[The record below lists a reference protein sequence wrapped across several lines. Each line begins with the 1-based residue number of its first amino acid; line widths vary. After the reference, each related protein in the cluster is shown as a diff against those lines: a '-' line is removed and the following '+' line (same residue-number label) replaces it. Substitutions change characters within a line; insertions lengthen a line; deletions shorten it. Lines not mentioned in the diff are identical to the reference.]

1 MCGGRLDLI
10 HMMFCQI
17 AEHNGK
23 PPIPPQSMLLLL
35 ELTPED
41 CKEHPVI
48 VSDVALEKA
57 FAKMIKPEDNA
68 DVFYTKVISVVEQQV
83 ARSKHAT
90 VEIEKLRPAFKEL
103 HEACGGSSKALFAFF
118 MELLPEEQRGQ
129 YSLPMW
135 VSMVMKLPPQTTHIE
150 LDHFTD
156 CFAQAMDSTDT
167 AESILPKVR
176 KHIELNQDPKAA
188 AAKAAEIDRQAK
200 EIAEREKAAQAHAQS
215 GPSAEAVELV
225 NKFATNIKE
234 LHSATEGRVSLIH
247 AAFCSVAE
255 SNGKPRI
262 PPQAMGSLLELTK
275 EDTMKNPVTASLEQL
290 TKAFAKLVRPEE
302 TVENFQSKVVEVVD
316 KCTRRAQHASKQIS
330 ILSPALTKLHE
341 ACEGSSKSLFE
352 FFMDLVPEAQRP
364 GLTQEQWNS
373 LIMKVHPKTEKIP
386 LDVFILSFQDS
397 MDDSDDSSKILPVLE
412 KHIEMLNSGGAA
424 RGKTSQEEEAT
435 NSSEDMGGAAEKA
448 ESRGEGQTVGE
459 GNEGESQPG
468 GELGE

>member
-1 MCGGRLDLI
+1 MQHPDECVRADKKLRQLLIISMWMLRLLPGMGPETKKPDEYNTTKREKIILRPSAALPPANVNAKQIANKFTSQIREMHKMCGGRLDLI

-103 HEACGGSSKALFAFF
+103 HEACGGCSKALFAFF

-129 YSLPMW
+129 YALPMW

-176 KHIELNQDPKAA
+176 KHVELNQDPKAA

-200 EIAEREKAAQAHAQS
+200 EIAEREK
-215 GPSAEAVELV
+215 
-225 NKFATNIKE
+225 
-234 LHSATEGRVSLIH
+234 
-247 AAFCSVAE
+247 
-255 SNGKPRI
+255 
-262 PPQAMGSLLELTK
+262 
-275 EDTMKNPVTASLEQL
+275 
-290 TKAFAKLVRPEE
+290 
-302 TVENFQSKVVEVVD
+302 
-316 KCTRRAQHASKQIS
+316 
-330 ILSPALTKLHE
+330 
-341 ACEGSSKSLFE
+341 
-352 FFMDLVPEAQRP
+352 
-364 GLTQEQWNS
+364 
-373 LIMKVHPKTEKIP
+373 
-386 LDVFILSFQDS
+386 
-397 MDDSDDSSKILPVLE
+397 
-412 KHIEMLNSGGAA
+412 
-424 RGKTSQEEEAT
+424 
-435 NSSEDMGGAAEKA
+435 
-448 ESRGEGQTVGE
+448 
-459 GNEGESQPG
+459 
-468 GELGE
+468 